1 MIDSQTL
8 LRDDSAPIK
17 SRQRS
22 TNSNEKLA
30 QVVVAKYSYE
40 PLKFSPNDHP
50 EIELPLTL
58 GEYYLIYGDVDEVK
72 LYNLI
77 IRKGKKTLF
86 LFFKDGF
93 YDGRNL
99 EGRYGLIPSNFIELI
114 TNPSDLP
121 EQTKYMIQKLTG
133 NIFPT
138 NERIS
143 RHREQTSSLDSDV
156 FTNNSPGLIP
166 TVRQPSK
173 NHISSQKNNFLFPYL
188 FS

>member
-1 MIDSQTL
+1 M
-8 LRDDSAPIK
+8 
-17 SRQRS
+17 
-22 TNSNEKLA
+22 
-30 QVVVAKYSYE
+30 
-40 PLKFSPNDHP
+40 
-50 EIELPLTL
+50 
-58 GEYYLIYGDVDEVK
+58 
-72 LYNLI
+72 
-77 IRKGKKTLF
+77 
-86 LFFKDGF
+86 FFKDGF

-121 EQTKYMIQKLTG
+121 EHTKHMIQKLTG

-156 FTNNSPGLIP
+156 FTNNSPGPIS

-173 NHISSQKNNFLFPYL
+173 NHISSQKLILFFLIYL
-188 FS
+188 VNSSSSDLSTDDLSYGKQGK

>member
-8 LRDDSAPIK
+8 LQDDSAPIK

-72 LYNLI
+72 LYKLI
-77 IRKGKKTLF
+77 IRKGKKLSFCF
-86 LFFKDGF
+86 L
-93 YDGRNL
+93 R
-99 EGRYGLIPSNFIELI
+99 
-114 TNPSDLP
+114 
-121 EQTKYMIQKLTG
+121 M
-133 NIFPT
+133 
-138 NERIS
+138 
-143 RHREQTSSLDSDV
+143 V
-156 FTNNSPGLIP
+156 FMMEEI
-166 TVRQPSK
+166 
-173 NHISSQKNNFLFPYL
+173 
-188 FS
+188 

>member
-1 MIDSQTL
+1 
-8 LRDDSAPIK
+8 
-17 SRQRS
+17 
-22 TNSNEKLA
+22 
-30 QVVVAKYSYE
+30 
-40 PLKFSPNDHP
+40 
-50 EIELPLTL
+50 
-58 GEYYLIYGDVDEVK
+58 
-72 LYNLI
+72 
-77 IRKGKKTLF
+77 

-156 FTNNSPGLIP
+156 FTNNSPGLIS

-173 NHISSQKNNFLFPYL
+173 NHISSQKLILFFLIYL
-188 FS
+188 VNSSSSDLSTDDLSYGKQGK